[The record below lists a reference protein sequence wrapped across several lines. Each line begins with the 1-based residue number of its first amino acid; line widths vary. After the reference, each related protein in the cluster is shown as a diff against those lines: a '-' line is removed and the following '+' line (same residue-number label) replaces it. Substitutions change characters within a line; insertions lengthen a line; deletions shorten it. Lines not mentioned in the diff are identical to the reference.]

1 VLFARIEVEN
11 RIFGHFLFVIF
22 LFSECWIFSQIFS
35 SSSASKLNAI
45 FIGMV
50 DDSIR
55 PDGVDAWV
63 FLIYKDILFLKRRLL
78 RFGLL
83 NIDLRHLLILIS
95 TWYYIIWIIRII
107 DLTDIWLIQLIHPRS
122 HQTLLNLRYVAL
134 VLAVELL
141 LLQMLL
147 DILA

>member
-1 VLFARIEVEN
+1 MLFARIEVEN

>member
-1 VLFARIEVEN
+1 MLFARIEVEN

-107 DLTDIWLIQLIHPRS
+107 DLTDICLIQLIHPRS

>member
-107 DLTDIWLIQLIHPRS
+107 DLTDICLIQLIHPRS